1 MVVNIHNHAT
11 KLAILFLTFIL
22 TAAVSVACGSSAPA
36 PETAGGTD
44 TSSAPA
50 AAPDTAKAAA
60 PAASG
65 SSDPVKA
72 PAPPAG
78 AMAPAP
84 TAKPVQAA
92 PAADVD
98 VSSGTVVIM
107 NAVWGNEIF
116 GPRDGVG
123 ETLGYGRPMHAFWT
137 NGNKDLELIPGV
149 ASDWGISPDGLTWT
163 MTIREGIK
171 FHNGDDLTVEDAYFT
186 LVDVY
191 GPEAELHALS
201 PGKVVMS
208 RLTEKIEQGVDNVSI
223 TFKQPQANFTFLMSQ
238 GGINNTGA
246 LLPKN
251 YFEEV
256 GRDQYN
262 IEPIG
267 AGPFAV
273 TEFRR
278 SEQILMERFDDH
290 YYHPGNGLPE
300 DRRGRVQGLDM
311 RLVPEAATRVAALRA
326 GDADIIEANVA
337 VRKQVEEAGGR
348 IIFGKEA
355 TYVWLILM
363 GCQNEEFPCNKRDV
377 RFALDYAI
385 DKEAIMHGLYTEEG
399 ACVCGYNYASPST
412 LGYSPDID
420 PVPYDPEEARNLLA
434 RAGYPNGEG
443 FGTLNMYTWVAGD
456 LPFMPELAQL
466 VADQWKQ
473 NLGIE
478 AVVEVGDAAT
488 IRNRW
493 FAKELYGGVL
503 IRPNETKFD
512 AASSLTGYYGDFE
525 GRIHFGALRQDLK
538 DAVDGAKAEIDPSK
552 RQKAYNDMYKILW
565 DAHYEPSLGHVHLP
579 WGVSGRIA
587 TWEPWPV
594 TPYLSSS
601 WTITLK

>member
-1 MVVNIHNHAT
+1 V
-11 KLAILFLTFIL
+11 
-22 TAAVSVACGSSAPA
+22 
-36 PETAGGTD
+36 E
-44 TSSAPA
+44 
-50 AAPDTAKAAA
+50 
-60 PAASG
+60 
-65 SSDPVKA
+65 
-72 PAPPAG
+72 
-78 AMAPAP
+78 
-84 TAKPVQAA
+84 
-92 PAADVD
+92 

-116 GPRDGVG
+116 DPRDGLG
-123 ETLGYGRPMHAFWT
+123 ETLNYGRPLHGYWV
-137 NGNKDLELIPGV
+137 NGNKELELIPGV
-149 ASDWGISPDGLTWT
+149 ASDWGISPDGLTWS
-163 MTIREGIK
+163 MRIREGVK
-171 FHNGDDLTVEDAYFT
+171 FHNGDDLTVEDALFT
-186 LVDVY
+186 MQDLY
-191 GPEAELHALS
+191 GPEAIEKALS
-201 PGKVVMS
+201 PSKVVMA
-208 RLTEKIEQGVDNVSI
+208 RLTEEIAAVGDVVNI
-223 TFKQPQANFTFLMSQ
+223 TFKEAQANFTFLMSQ
-238 GGINNTGA
+238 GGINTTGA

-251 YFEEV
+251 YMEEV
-256 GRDQYN
+256 GREQYN
-262 IEPIG
+262 LEPVG

-278 SEQILMERFDDH
+278 SEQILMERFDDY
-290 YYHPGNGLPE
+290 YYHPGNGFPE
-300 DRRGRVQGLDM
+300 DRRGRVEGLDM

-420 PVPYDPEEARNLLA
+420 PLPYDPEEARNLLA

-552 RQKAYNDMYKILW
+552 RQKAYNDMYKKLW